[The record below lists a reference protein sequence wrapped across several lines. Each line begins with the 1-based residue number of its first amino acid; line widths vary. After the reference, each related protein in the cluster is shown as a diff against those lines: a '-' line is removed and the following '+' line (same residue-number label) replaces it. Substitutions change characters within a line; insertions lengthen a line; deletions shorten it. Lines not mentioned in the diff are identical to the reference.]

1 MKTKQL
7 ILSSLLILLTSHA
20 SQAEDIDIYSG
31 TTSNGVPN
39 LMFVVDNPSSQNS
52 NMGVCTYWDGTLPS
66 EGDKS
71 VGNDQC
77 ALANVVH
84 EMSPLG
90 AGSAVVNLGI
100 TTMCGIH
107 FPLTPIDNNLH
118 PGTPYTRTFNTGP
131 CNAASDNITYTVPA
145 GSTNKDAF
153 IIAVKALKTNSGKSG
168 QGSELQET
176 WAYYTGGNDGSGL
189 TGRGI
194 LTGTTYAG
202 AAGVTTGCQKN
213 YIIYLSG
220 VKAGASHAQQYDAT
234 ELSKLTSATANAV
247 ANGTLTAAQKTTL
260 DTIVTPALEAGQG
273 REWAR
278 FLRALDINTTPAPVA
293 PATTPPEGTG
303 VQSIITYSIATGDT
317 AVPPAAIT
325 NNMEAYIK
333 AVSTYGGGKYYPVG
347 TDYNA
352 LKNAILK
359 ILNEVQAVNSVFSS
373 SSLPVSVNAQGTY
386 LNQIYMGMFRP
397 DPDGN
402 PRWVGN
408 LKQYHFVATRDM
420 VSQLVSLSLSDSLDA
435 SAINPATGF
444 ITPSAVSFWTCG
456 GSPSVRACSPVADVA
471 GGFWVNDSTK
481 TADSAGKAYDLPDG
495 EWVDKGGAAQIVR
508 LANLTNNYA
517 TAAGTATNP
526 RKLYTCT
533 GACASGNSLSSYLF
547 SSDPA
552 VNPSLTSSAFGII
565 TPVSITSLTRS
576 GSTATVTTA
585 AAHGVTDGQVVQI
598 SGANE
603 SEYNGSFVMTV
614 VDATHVTYTLNVAPA
629 TPATGTI
636 LASVPGA
643 GVAISSLTRVG
654 STVTVTTGA
663 ANGLSDGN
671 SVNISGVTPTAYNGT
686 WTVSGC
692 GGVCGL
698 TFNFTGPAEGPV
710 TPSGSGTAAVSGKT
724 TRTIELVTAAQGQT
738 ATPGLVRAGTT
749 VTVQTT
755 ANHGFATGDL
765 VTIAGAGD
773 SGYNIASR
781 AITVTGNRTFTYT
794 LTGTTP
800 TTPATIA
807 GATASPVTVAPVSI
821 SSLTRTLGAG
831 AAATATATTAS
842 SLTAAPYNKVVGN
855 SYSISV
861 SGASQSEYNGTFNAA
876 VTSATT
882 FTYPIT
888 TSPATTATGTMMLGS
903 NLATAD
909 LIKWIRGD
917 DNFGDEVGPGGSVTI
932 RPSLHGDVL
941 HSRPVAVNYGTY
953 AINITATSDALGT
966 RTATASAANVAIIS
980 SLAVSA
986 RSVTFANGQSCM
998 VTVASA
1004 TTFTYSTTN
1013 CGASGTQAASVGP
1026 TVVVYYGG
1034 NDGVFRAVNGN
1045 QTAAITTAS
1054 GEVPPGGELWGF
1066 IPSEFFSKL
1075 KRLHD
1080 NSPILDLPSTTSG
1093 ISPTPQKKDY
1103 FVDGSTGIYQK
1114 LNADGTTAKAY
1125 LYLTMRRGGRYI
1137 YALDVTAPADPK
1149 YLWKITNAG
1158 NFTELGQTW
1167 SAPKVALIKGYCG
1180 AGVTCSAVNKPT
1192 PVLIFGAGYDPT
1204 EDTEPAGTDA
1214 MGRGIYIVDAETGV
1228 LIWRA
1233 TYGAASNCSAA
1244 GTVPATCTILGMNY
1258 SIPADITLMDS
1269 DYDGYIDRL
1278 YAVDV
1283 GGNIWRVD
1291 TQRSAVNYTPDYWR
1305 VNKVASLGGTCCPL
1319 RKFFYPVD
1327 VVPAGSYDA
1336 IIAGSGDREHPLYT
1350 NAAADKQNRIFML
1363 KDLTGSD
1370 GSGLTTIVRTKLF
1383 NATSATYSAAAAAED
1398 GTAPNKGYYID
1409 LLNGEKVVN
1418 APLTVAGY
1426 TYLGTNQPTAS
1437 NSCSANLG
1445 IARGYRLG
1453 PLSGAYTSTVF
1464 AGGGLPPSPVAGVV
1478 SVTVAGE
1485 TTPSLVPFVIG
1496 GGGDPGCVGADCS
1509 SALGGAKPSINV
1521 STSRTRTY
1529 WYQEVD

>member
-1 MKTKQL
+1 METKQL
-7 ILSSLLILLTSHA
+7 ILSALLIASISHA
-20 SQAEDIDIYSG
+20 ATSRAEDIDIYSG
-31 TTSNGVPN
+31 ATSNGVPN

-52 NMGVCTYWDGTLPS
+52 NMGVCTYWDGSLPS

-71 VGNDQC
+71 IGNDQC

-84 EMSPLG
+84 EMSPLA

-145 GSTNKDAF
+145 GSTNKEAF
-153 IIAVKALKTNSGKSG
+153 IIAVKALKTNTGKSG

-176 WAYYTGGNDGSGL
+176 WAYYTGGNGGT
-189 TGRGI
+189 TGTGI
-194 LTGTTYAG
+194 LTGTAYGG
-202 AAGVTTGCQKN
+202 ATGVTTGCQKN

-234 ELSKLTSATANAV
+234 ELSKLTAATANAV
-247 ANGTLTAAQKTTL
+247 TNGTLTAAQKTTL
-260 DTIVTPALEAGQG
+260 DTIITPALEAGQG

-278 FLRALDINTTPAPVA
+278 FLRALDINTTAA
-293 PATTPPEGTG
+293 GTG
-303 VQSIITYSIATGDT
+303 MQSVITYSIATGDT
-317 AVPPAAIT
+317 AVPPTAIT
-325 NNMEAYIK
+325 NDMEAYIK
-333 AVSTYGGGKYYPVG
+333 AVSTYGGGKYYPAG

-402 PRWVGN
+402 PKWVGN

-420 VSQLVSLSLSDSLDA
+420 ATQLVSLSLSDSLDA

-444 ITPSAVSFWTCG
+444 ITPSAVSYWTCG
-456 GSPSVRACSPVADVA
+456 GDPSVRACSPTADVV
-471 GGFWVNDSTK
+471 GGFWVNDSSK

-508 LANLTNNYA
+508 LSNLTNTYA
-517 TAAGTATNP
+517 TAAGTAADP

-533 GACASGNSLSSYLF
+533 GACAPGDSLSSYLF
-547 SSDPA
+547 TSDPA
-552 VNPSLTSSAFGII
+552 VNPSLTSGVFGII

-576 GSTATVTTA
+576 GSTATITTA
-585 AAHGVTDGQVVQI
+585 AAHGVTDGQVVQV

-603 SEYNGSFVMTV
+603 SEYNGSFVMTY
-614 VDATHVTYTLNVAPA
+614 VDATHVTYTPSVAPV

-636 LASVPGA
+636 TASVPGA
-643 GVAISSLTRVG
+643 GVAIGALTRVG
-654 STVTVTTGA
+654 STVTVTVVGHTYIVG
-663 ANGLSDGN
+663 D
-671 SVNISGVTPTAYNGT
+671 SVNISGVTPADYNGT
-686 WTVSGC
+686 WTVT
-692 GGVCGL
+692 GVAGNNF
-698 TFNFTGPAEGPV
+698 TFTGPAEGPT

-724 TRTIELVTAAQGQT
+724 TRSIELVTAMQGQT
-738 ATPGLVRAGTT
+738 AIPGLTRSGTT
-749 VTVQTT
+749 VTVTTT

-781 AITVTGNRTFTYT
+781 AITVPAGSAGNRSFTYT

-800 TTPATIA
+800 TTPATVL
-807 GATASPVTVAPVSI
+807 GTASPVTVAPVSI
-821 SSLTRTLGAG
+821 SSLTRALGAG
-831 AAATATATTAS
+831 TAATATATTAA
-842 SLTAAPYNKVVGN
+842 SLTAAPYNKTIGN
-855 SYSISV
+855 TYSFSV
-861 SGASQSEYNGTFNAA
+861 SGASQAEYNGTFNAT
-876 VTSATT
+876 VTDATT
-882 FTYPIT
+882 FTYPLT
-888 TSPATTATGTMMLGS
+888 TTPATPATGTMTLGS
-903 NLATAD
+903 SLATAD
-909 LIKWIRGD
+909 LIKWIRGY
-917 DNFGDEVGPGGSVTI
+917 DNAGDEVGPGGSVTI

-941 HSRPVAVNYGTY
+941 HSRPVAVNYGTH

-966 RTATASAANVAIIS
+966 RTATASAANITTIS
-980 SLAVSA
+980 SLDATA

-1004 TTFTYSTTN
+1004 TTFTYSATN
-1013 CGASGTQAASVGP
+1013 CGAAGAQTASVGP

-1045 QTAAITTAS
+1045 QTAAMNTT
-1054 GEVPPGGELWGF
+1054 GGTVYPGAELWGF
-1066 IPSEFFSKL
+1066 IPSELFGNL

-1080 NSPILDLPSTTSG
+1080 NSPILQLPSTVAG
-1093 ISPTPQKKDY
+1093 ISPTPQNKNY
-1103 FVDGSTGIYQK
+1103 FVDGSTGIYQV

-1125 LYLTMRRGGRYI
+1125 LYLTMRRGGRFM
-1137 YALDVTAPADPK
+1137 YALDVTDPADPK
-1149 YLWKITNAG
+1149 YLWKMTNAG

-1167 SAPKVALIKGYCG
+1167 SAPKVALIKGYKD
-1180 AGVTCSAVNKPT
+1180 AVTGLQK
-1192 PVLIFGAGYDPT
+1192 PVLIFGAGYDT
-1204 EDTEPAGTDA
+1204 AEDTEPAGADT

-1228 LIWRA
+1228 LVWRA
-1233 TYGAASNCSAA
+1233 TYGAASACTAVGVS
-1244 GTVPATCTILGMNY
+1244 PATCTVSGMNY

-1269 DYDGYIDRL
+1269 DYDGFIDRL

-1283 GGNIWRVD
+1283 GGNVWRVD

-1327 VVPAGSYDA
+1327 VVPAGTYDA
-1336 IIAGSGDREHPLYT
+1336 VIAGSGDREHPLYT

-1363 KDLTGSD
+1363 KDLTGND

-1383 NATSATYSAAAAAED
+1383 NATSASYTSASAAED

-1409 LLNGEKVVN
+1409 LLDGEKVVN

-1437 NSCSANLG
+1437 DTCSANLG

-1453 PLSGAYTSTVF
+1453 PLSGAYTSTIF

-1485 TTPSLVPFVIG
+1485 STPSLVPFVIG

-1509 SALGGAKPSINV
+1509 SALGGAKPTISV
-1521 STSRTRTY
+1521 PTTRTRTY